1 MHVRCG
7 AWQIRKFDDT
17 AKTIEYAKMLER
29 AGASVLAIHGR
40 TREMKDS
47 SKFLADW
54 DIIREVQTRARNV
67 PPPKIS
73 LLRPNQSIAVT
84 AID

>member
-1 MHVRCG
+1 
-7 AWQIRKFDDT
+7 
-17 AKTIEYAKMLER
+17 MLEA

-54 DIIREVQTRARNV
+54 NIIREVWKRARNF
-67 PPPKIS
+67 PLPKF
-73 LLRPNQSIAVT
+73 T
-84 AID
+84 